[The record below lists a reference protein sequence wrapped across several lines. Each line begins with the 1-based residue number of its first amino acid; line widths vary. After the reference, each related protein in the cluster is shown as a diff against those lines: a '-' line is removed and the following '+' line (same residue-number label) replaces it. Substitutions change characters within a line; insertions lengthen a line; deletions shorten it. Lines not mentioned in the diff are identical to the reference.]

1 MEEGLLIFEEIDTQL
16 HTPDLFSFVPT
27 SWQYVGKIIK
37 QYHEKTVACF
47 YLAIDELNVGEEI
60 VIQNGNTYFKQE
72 LKEMKVNEQE
82 ATIAKKGEPISIL
95 LDKPVLMSANIYAI
109 KRN

>member
-47 YLAIDELNVGEEI
+47 YLAIDE
-60 VIQNGNTYFKQE
+60 T
-72 LKEMKVNEQE
+72 
-82 ATIAKKGEPISIL
+82 T
-95 LDKPVLMSANIYAI
+95 
-109 KRN
+109 